1 MADERGNG
9 PQDWAEWLT
18 WLNYNTD
25 PLAIQRV
32 LEQSAQAFEQSAT
45 TQQAIARIAEAMAA
59 EATRCHEQGH
69 ALAETLQTWANRL
82 AGHQPPPPP
91 LGPFPRQ
98 QTLLNAL
105 NQQSEAYQ
113 HALVA
118 HLESVTTLAERCT
131 EAFRETLQAEG
142 DAANDQTLEPEE
154 LLERWSAVAE
164 PIYEDWLDQ
173 PDTQRRIAA
182 LTNAWSA
189 LVNSL
194 SALLDRYLETLGL
207 PSRRAI
213 DDLAAELQRQRRR
226 QREAINALRAEVA
239 TLREQ
244 QQSHEP
250 S

>member
-18 WLNYNTD
+18 WLNHNTD

-45 TQQAIARIAEAMAA
+45 AQQAIARIAEAMAA
-59 EATRCHEQGH
+59 EAKRCHKQGH
-69 ALAETLQTWANRL
+69 ALAETLQTWAKSL
-82 AGHQPPPPP
+82 AGHQTPPPP

-98 QTLLNAL
+98 QALLNDL

-113 HALVA
+113 QALVA

-131 EAFRETLQAEG
+131 EAFRKALQADG

-173 PDTQRRIAA
+173 PDTQRSIAA